1 MANKG
6 PYKKDD
12 RWTLDKDPE
21 EKSYYAA
28 DITQEL
34 ADRGTTAASV
44 AALVDG
50 ETIDGV
56 TLLEG
61 PAIQTKVV
69 AGVTRT
75 YVVVKLSG
83 MDVAANAKNFWTA
96 RVVCA
101 NTEEFD
107 KTTHFNRV
115 DY

>member
-1 MANKG
+1 MAIRG
-6 PYKKDD
+6 PYKSGD
-12 RWTLDKDPE
+12 RWMLDKDPE

-34 ADRGTTAASV
+34 ADRGTTASSV
-44 AALVDG
+44 ASLVADD
-50 ETIDGV
+50 TIAGV

-61 PAIQTKVV
+61 PVIQTKTV

-75 YVVVKLSG
+75 YVVVKLGG
-83 MDVAANAKNFWTA
+83 MDVTTNAPNYWRA
-96 RVVCA
+96 RVLCA

-115 DY
+115 DN